1 MRTRERVQGESKKRE
16 KRDTDRMIRQ
26 TEKEEIPALLTQDLF
41 LKISDC
47 KPEAV

>member
-1 MRTRERVQGESKKRE
+1 MRTRERAHREGKQRE
-16 KRDTDRMIRQ
+16 KRDTDKMKRQ
-26 TEKEEIPALLTQDLF
+26 TEKEEILALLTQDLF

>member
-1 MRTRERVQGESKKRE
+1 MRTRERVQGEGEQRE
-16 KRDTDRMIRQ
+16 KRDTDRMRRQ

-47 KPEAV
+47 KPETV